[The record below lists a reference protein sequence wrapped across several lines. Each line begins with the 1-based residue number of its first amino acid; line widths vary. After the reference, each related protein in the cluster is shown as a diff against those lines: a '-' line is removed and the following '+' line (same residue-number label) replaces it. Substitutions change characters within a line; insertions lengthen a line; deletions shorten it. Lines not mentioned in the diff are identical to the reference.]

1 MGRYIRALTRTLL
14 LLLVSMQ
21 PDGSCSMSGP
31 RPAAAPKLGPDKEA
45 GGPAAEAMVGAREK
59 GPRLGQRLPSI
70 VVEPSELGV
79 VESGELRWPPEGS
92 QRGSAQTQ
100 AAAAP
105 SPRPPGAPGEAPAD
119 TDGECANSTGQA
131 PCAQP

>member
-1 MGRYIRALTRTLL
+1 MAGRGELRPTVALTPCPSPL
-14 LLLVSMQ
+14 Q
-21 PDGSCSMSGP
+21 
-31 RPAAAPKLGPDKEA
+31 
-45 GGPAAEAMVGAREK
+45 AMVGAREK

-100 AAAAP
+100 AAA
-105 SPRPPGAPGEAPAD
+105 GE
-119 TDGECANSTGQA
+119 
-131 PCAQP
+131 

>member
-1 MGRYIRALTRTLL
+1 
-14 LLLVSMQ
+14 MQ